1 MEHITSRQ
9 NALMTH
15 IRKLSASRAYRRAS
29 GEYLCDGVK
38 LLEEALRWNA
48 PLKTVVLSECV
59 DAPTLPS
66 GVRAV
71 RVPADVM
78 RSISPMETPQGAL
91 FTVRLP
97 DTALP
102 ETLSGAHYLV
112 LDGVQDPGNVGTIL
126 RTADAF
132 DCDGVFL
139 VNACA
144 DPYSPKTARATMG
157 AVFRRDVYQCTADE
171 LCALLQKCGLP
182 LYGTALRN
190 DTVSLRDAELSRA
203 AELVRKGGAE
213 AVLMRGGVP
222 DSAAN
227 ALIAAGR
234 ALNGLEIICEDGSRL
249 LLSHKNYEKLVRAGA
264 RFTVMNKTRL
274 LAVTVNPFSAK
285 GSHYNKTEFYD
296 AMCSGLG
303 GRVPVLDVV
312 SEFGCEAAE

>member
-1 MEHITSRQ
+1 MNAETITSRQ
-9 NALMTH
+9 NPLMTH
-15 IRKLSASRAYRRAS
+15 LRKLASSRSYRKKS
-29 GEYLCDGVK
+29 GEYLCDGTK
-38 LLEEALRWNA
+38 LLAEALKWGA
-48 PLKTVVLSECV
+48 EVKTAVFSEGVDIPPLP
-59 DAPTLPS
+59 D

-71 RVPADVM
+71 RVSEELM
-78 RSISPMETPQGAL
+78 RSVSPMETPQGAL

-171 LCALLQKCGLP
+171 LCALLAKSGLP
-182 LYGTALRN
+182 LYGTALRD

-203 AELVRKGGAE
+203 AVAIGSEGRGLSAE
-213 AVLMRGGVP
+213 ILSKCEKTIKIPMSRRCESLNAAV
-222 DSAAN
+222 AA
-227 ALIAAGR
+227 
-234 ALNGLEIICEDGSRL
+234 S
-249 LLSHKNYEKLVRAGA
+249 V
-264 RFTVMNKTRL
+264 
-274 LAVTVNPFSAK
+274 
-285 GSHYNKTEFYD
+285 
-296 AMCSGLG
+296 
-303 GRVPVLDVV
+303 VLW
-312 SEFGCEAAE
+312 EMYR